1 MRAPL
6 SLQAKR
12 IVSTLGSVLL
22 SLLLALIVWAGA
34 TSAENPSVT
43 QAFRQPLAIQVRN
56 QPVSTVM
63 VSRLDTTVQVR
74 LNAPQDTW
82 NILSSSDI
90 EAYIDLSQA
99 PIGED
104 VQLPVMVQIKR
115 SGVRLIERTPALTTV
130 RLERLASKIVP
141 VRANVIDTAPLG
153 YVTRNPVANP
163 EQVEVSGPEPAVQR
177 VAYVGVDI
185 WLRGTTETI
194 DRDLA
199 PSPLTEE
206 SLPVTGV
213 TVTPTMVNVRVEMA
227 QRANW
232 EPSVPVRVNLV
243 GEVAALYSVS
253 NITVTPSRVT
263 LLGLPDSLQQIEGYI
278 NTEPIDISDAT
289 DSVSRRVNLQLPP
302 GVTVVPD
309 TPDASQTVEV
319 NIEVVPITSGRTMEV
334 PVQARGLAPSYTA
347 TFSPVAV
354 DVVLSGPLAQLQTL
368 VADDIETTVNLVDLA
383 PGTHRLTPTVLV
395 PAGIELKGVLP
406 ESVEVQ
412 ISLSAVAEPT
422 ATAAPGG

>member
-1 MRAPL
+1 MRRAL
-6 SLQAKR
+6 SPRAKR
-12 IVSTLGSVLL
+12 IAGTLGSGLL
-22 SLLLALIVWAGA
+22 SLLLAFVVWAGA

-43 QAFRQPLAIQVRN
+43 QAFRQPLPIQIRH
-56 QPVSTVM
+56 QPENTVL
-63 VSRLDTTVQVR
+63 VSRQDTTVQLR

-82 NILSSSDI
+82 NVLSSSDI
-90 EAYIDLSQA
+90 EAYVDLSQTRL
-99 PIGED
+99 GED
-104 VQLPVMVQIKR
+104 VQVPVVIQIKR
-115 SGVRLIERTPALTTV
+115 GGVRLIERTPALTTV
-130 RLERLASKIVP
+130 RLERLATKTVP
-141 VRANVIDTAPLG
+141 VRINIIDTAPLG
-153 YVTRNPVANP
+153 YVTRNPMASP
-163 EQVEVSGPEPAVQR
+163 MQVEVSGPDPAVQR
-177 VAYVGVDI
+177 VAYAGVDI

-194 DRDLA
+194 DRELA

-206 SLPVTGV
+206 SLPITGV
-213 TVTPTMVNVRVEMA
+213 TVTPTMVNVRVELA

-253 NITVTPSRVT
+253 NITVNPSRVT
-263 LLGLPDSLQQIEGYI
+263 LLGLPDSLEQIEGYI
-278 NTEPIDISDAT
+278 STEPIDITGAT
-289 DSVSRRVNLQLPP
+289 ESVSRQVNLQLPP

-309 TPDASQTVEV
+309 TPEASQTVAV

-334 PVQARGLAPSYTA
+334 PVQARGLAPGYTA

-368 VADDIETTVNLVDLA
+368 VPADLETTVNLVDLA

-412 ISLSAVAEPT
+412 ITLPTEAEPT